1 MVELTE
7 TEVRMLLRGAC
18 RRAGS
23 QDAWARQAG
32 LSPQHVS
39 DVLLGRRGPAGQVL
53 RALGLARRVRY
64 VQTAAGDPSATAG
77 SPEPGARST
86 SAPA

>member
-7 TEVRMLLRGAC
+7 AEVRALLRGAC

-23 QDAWARQAG
+23 QDAWARRTG

-39 DVLLGRRGPAGQVL
+39 DVLLGRREPAGQIL
-53 RALGLARRVRY
+53 RALGLSRRVRY
-64 VQTAAGDPSATAG
+64 VETAAGDRSDFAG

-86 SAPA
+86 SISG

>member
-1 MVELTE
+1 MVEFTE
-7 TEVRMLLRGAC
+7 TDVRTLLRGAC

-23 QDAWARQAG
+23 QDAWARQTG

-39 DVLLGRRGPAGQVL
+39 DVLLGRREPAGQVL
-53 RALGLARRVRY
+53 RALGLARKVRF
-64 VQTAAGDPSATAG
+64 VETAAGAPSDFAG

>member
-7 TEVRMLLRGAC
+7 GDVRTLLRGAC

-23 QDAWARQAG
+23 QDAWARRTG

-39 DVLLGRRGPAGQVL
+39 DVLLGRREPAGQVL
-53 RALGLARRVRY
+53 RALGLSRRVRY
-64 VQTAAGDPSATAG
+64 VQTAIGGPSDFAS
-77 SPEPGARST
+77 SPEPGARNTST
-86 SAPA
+86 LA